1 MKHSISRKVRSTVDP
16 AEISHFSSHAG
27 SWWDKDGAYS
37 PLHKMIPP
45 RMEFLVSALPPLKSL
60 DILDIGCGGGLTCE
74 PLTRLGARV
83 TGLDADPHAIK
94 VAKQHADSM
103 DLSIYYHHGSA
114 EEFGEKGERF
124 DVVLALE
131 IIEHVSDS
139 QAFVD
144 ACSKLVKPNGL
155 IVFSTLNRTW
165 KSYALGIVAAERVLS
180 WAPVGTH
187 SWNKFAKP
195 SELAHY
201 CEQSDLTPEK
211 ISGLVYR
218 PFHGDFVLHPHDLT
232 INYFM
237 VARKGQDR

>member
-16 AEISHFSSHAG
+16 AEISHFSSHAQG
-27 SWWDKDGAYS
+27 WWDKDGTYS

-45 RMEFLVSALPPLKSL
+45 RMEFLVSSLPSIKGL

-94 VAKQHADSM
+94 VATQHADDM
-103 DLSIYYHHGSA
+103 GLSINYRHGSA
-114 EEFGEKGERF
+114 EELGDEGRRF

-131 IIEHVSDS
+131 IIEHVSDP
-139 QAFVD
+139 QAFVE
-144 ACSKLVKPNGL
+144 ACAKLVKPTGF

-165 KSYALGIVAAERVLS
+165 KSYALGIVAAERVLN

-187 SWNKFAKP
+187 SWNKFVKP
-195 SELAHY
+195 SELAYY
-201 CEQSDLTPEK
+201 CEHSGMKPEK

-218 PFHGDFVLHPHDLT
+218 PLHGDFALHPHDLT

-237 VARKGQDR
+237 VARMGQDR